1 MASNR
6 VAGRRLYSSKKWVV
20 PRALEL
26 FGLLKRTAFV
36 EKITHK
42 IWGPYHLGISSVNDA
57 SNTLILL
64 AFIYF
69 SFETFLPMSSIVDYT
84 HLLLIEACVADLFHK
99 IGRGLLFYFKPAK
112 IVEPH
117 DTEFDLTQ
125 SGGSDSH
132 AHVLVAPQNAET
144 PLEDFS
150 ETSAITTTTDTS
162 TTPPDELTTKEPDSA
177 LPPGV
182 NMVVSLL
189 DACKRKSKKILAAS
203 GMATY
208 KKELR
213 KSVSTKAKIL
223 GGIIDLNEDP
233 NLESEID
240 KIHQLRGSKK
250 R

>member
-1 MASNR
+1 M
-6 VAGRRLYSSKKWVV
+6 
-20 PRALEL
+20 P
-26 FGLLKRTAFV
+26 
-36 EKITHK
+36 
-42 IWGPYHLGISSVNDA
+42 
-57 SNTLILL
+57 
-64 AFIYF
+64 
-69 SFETFLPMSSIVDYT
+69 FLPKSKIVDGSEIF
-84 HLLLIEACVADLFHK
+84 LIEAYVADLFHK

-117 DTEFDLTQ
+117 ATEFDLAQ
-125 SGGSDSH
+125 LGNSDSQ
-132 AHVLVAPQNAET
+132 AHVLVGPQHGDGPAPLDDLSEALSVDGSHTPIIEAET
-144 PLEDFS
+144 
-150 ETSAITTTTDTS
+150 
-162 TTPPDELTTKEPDSA
+162 TPTKEPDSA

-240 KIHQLRGSKK
+240 KIHQLRGPKK